1 MTGGVRRLI
10 NIGFTIKI
18 LQFVLCF
25 EDLSFIL
32 FDVFQMHLVE
42 SYVKE
47 KFEIHSKGD
56 VFWKAMLTCIAGM
69 FRSNSNLNRLPRY
82 YISKK

>member
-1 MTGGVRRLI
+1 M
-10 NIGFTIKI
+10 I
-18 LQFVLCF
+18 LLLKSHGLLCF
-25 EDLSFIL
+25 EDLSIFCFVFV
-32 FDVFQMHLVE
+32 FDVFQTYLVE

-47 KFEIHSKGD
+47 KFEIKSKGD

-69 FRSNSNLNRLPRY
+69 FRSNSNLNRLHRY